1 MPKKMTTE
9 GPVPMSA
16 PEQFRKS
23 RGFTSIG
30 DRYNPLP
37 GTSSS
42 KPRDLSHT
50 AGTYVDWAPVRSFP
64 TPVKTPQKP
73 KLHVPTADDDGSR
86 PSSLSDAAAFASPA
100 ASAYSESFQD
110 CNSEGETTYFQILNS
125 FWGVLAIC
133 ATTRILFLYQP
144 TCCKRHVSPSTY
156 IYHTQIVIHVS
167 VEFHRELTLKL

>member
-9 GPVPMSA
+9 GPVPMSV

-37 GTSSS
+37 STSNGKS
-42 KPRDLSHT
+42 RDLSHT

-64 TPVKTPQKP
+64 TPVKAPQKP
-73 KLHVPTADDDGSR
+73 KIHVPTADEDGSR

-110 CNSEGETTYFQILNS
+110 CNSEGDGRCFQFFECFSSGARYL
-125 FWGVLAIC
+125 
-133 ATTRILFLYQP
+133 
-144 TCCKRHVSPSTY
+144 CKNLSDIPAAAN
-156 IYHTQIVIHVS
+156 
-167 VEFHRELTLKL
+167 LW